1 MFYRR
6 IEKSTFMKL
15 QKVLRYT
22 SQINIEPKRALSTPE
37 CRQWPEGYLPAE
49 ASEVLTS
56 ATVVA
61 DLKCVAHV

>member
-37 CRQWPEGYLPAE
+37 CRQWPEGYAAIQLAGG
-49 ASEVLTS
+49 SF
-56 ATVVA
+56 
-61 DLKCVAHV
+61 